1 MSQGKIKLYK
11 NSGRAVASESHK
23 PYVPQYQ
30 LLGVEPEEYKSAT
43 LPAGATISKSNV
55 ENPRVKRPMIRQ
67 PYAETS
73 QSLIGAGK
81 SVLPNVGNNMEQTW
95 SSVDGDIID
104 DLGEFNN
111 SNQII
116 DNNDY
121 VSDNALGLPESRRQP
136 QNFEA
141 APSHPSKKE
150 GDDLLSVVQDLE
162 EQSYLLIVNGVSL
175 CSGPLSEIEDQARAL
190 VFGEHELCDENPVP
204 VEDIIILKRVSVK
217 MGLFLE

>member
-11 NSGRAVASESHK
+11 NSGRNVVAESHK

-30 LLGVEPEEYKSAT
+30 LLGVEPEEYKSAS
-43 LPAGATISKSNV
+43 LPAGTVVAKSNA
-55 ENPRVKRPMIRQ
+55 ENPRTKRPMMRQ

-81 SVLPNVGNNMEQTW
+81 GALPNVGNNMEQTW
-95 SSVDGDIID
+95 SSVDGDIVD
-104 DLGEFNN
+104 DLSGFDKNRPM
-111 SNQII
+111 I

-121 VSDNALGLPESRRQP
+121 VSDNALRTSKPKGQP
-136 QNFEA
+136 QNFG
-141 APSHPSKKE
+141 APPFVKSEKE
-150 GDDLLSVVQDLE
+150 ELLSVVQDLE
-162 EQSYLLIVNGVSL
+162 EQNHLLIVNGVPL

-190 VFGEHELCDENPVP
+190 VFGEHELCDGNPVP
-204 VEDIIILKRVSVK
+204 VEDLIIIKRVSIK

>member
-11 NSGRAVASESHK
+11 NSGRAVASEAHK

-43 LPAGATISKSNV
+43 LPAGTTVAKSNLD
-55 ENPRVKRPMIRQ
+55 NPRLKRPMVRQ

-95 SSVDGDIID
+95 SSVDGDIVD
-104 DLGEFNN
+104 DLSDFNH
-111 SNQII
+111 SQKII

-121 VSDNALGLPESRRQP
+121 VSDTALGVSELRRQP
-136 QNFEA
+136 QLFEA
-141 APSHPSKKE
+141 ASSRPSKE
-150 GDDLLSVVQDLE
+150 GNDDLLSVVQDLE

-190 VFGEHELCDENPVP
+190 VFGEHELCDDNPVP
-204 VEDIIILKRVSVK
+204 LEDIIILKRVSVK